1 MGLMDKVKQ
10 GAGQALTKAQQGVNQ
25 GKAKLD
31 QAQAKHQWDG
41 LLRNLGEAV
50 YAEQRQGGPAD
61 AVTAALSALDEHAAT
76 HGTPDVP
83 LDEPAEGADRPG
95 QRRRGGGWGTGGRI
109 VAGEQWPGSG
119 GSIYRP
125 ANCGRTHVV
134 IDHLSGDPGP
144 SSPG

>member
-41 LLRNLGEAV
+41 LLRNLGAAV

-61 AVTAALSALDEHAAT
+61 AVTAALAALDEHAT
-76 HGTPDVP
+76 VNGTPDGSV
-83 LDEPAEGADRPG
+83 DEADG
-95 QRRRGGGWGTGGRI
+95 Q
-109 VAGEQWPGSG
+109 VS
-119 GSIYRP
+119 
-125 ANCGRTHVV
+125 
-134 IDHLSGDPGP
+134 DPGVEDEAP
-144 SSPG
+144 AAE

>member
-50 YAEQRQGGPAD
+50 YAEQRQGGP
-61 AVTAALSALDEHAAT
+61 
-76 HGTPDVP
+76 GTRLP
-83 LDEPAEGADRPG
+83 RP
-95 QRRRGGGWGTGGRI
+95 
-109 VAGEQWPGSG
+109 
-119 GSIYRP
+119 
-125 ANCGRTHVV
+125 
-134 IDHLSGDPGP
+134 
-144 SSPG
+144 

>member
-61 AVTAALSALDEHAAT
+61 AVSSALSALDEHAST
-76 HGTPDVP
+76 HGTPDAP
-83 LDEPAEGADRPG
+83 LEEPVEGADSQASDG
-95 QRRRGGGWGTGGRI
+95 VADDGGP
-109 VAGEQWPGSG
+109 AGEQ
-119 GSIYRP
+119 
-125 ANCGRTHVV
+125 
-134 IDHLSGDPGP
+134 
-144 SSPG
+144 

>member
-50 YAEQRQGGPAD
+50 YAEQRQGGPGD
-61 AVTAALSALDEHAAT
+61 AVTAALAALDEHATT

-83 LDEPAEGADRPG
+83 LDEPGDGADG
-95 QRRRGGGWGTGGRI
+95 QVVSDDGAEDGGQ
-109 VAGEQWPGSG
+109 AG
-119 GSIYRP
+119 
-125 ANCGRTHVV
+125 
-134 IDHLSGDPGP
+134 D
-144 SSPG
+144 

>member
-41 LLRNLGEAV
+41 LLRNLGAAV

-61 AVTAALSALDEHAAT
+61 AVTAALAALDEHAAT
-76 HGTPDVP
+76 HGTPDVSG
-83 LDEPAEGADRPG
+83 DDADGQVSDGPVSDGQVERRPG
-95 QRRRGGGWGTGGRI
+95 Q
-109 VAGEQWPGSG
+109 
-119 GSIYRP
+119 
-125 ANCGRTHVV
+125 
-134 IDHLSGDPGP
+134 
-144 SSPG
+144 

>member
-41 LLRNLGEAV
+41 LLSNLGEAV

-76 HGTPDVP
+76 HGTPDAP
-83 LDEPAEGADRPG
+83 LDEPVDGADG
-95 QRRRGGGWGTGGRI
+95 QVSDDGAQDGGP
-109 VAGEQWPGSG
+109 AGE
-119 GSIYRP
+119 
-125 ANCGRTHVV
+125 
-134 IDHLSGDPGP
+134 
-144 SSPG
+144 

>member
-41 LLRNLGEAV
+41 LLRNLGAAV

-61 AVTAALSALDEHAAT
+61 AVTAALSALDEHATT
-76 HGTPDVP
+76 HGTPDAAE
-83 LDEPAEGADRPG
+83 DEGDGPASADGVDEAVDDGGPAE
-95 QRRRGGGWGTGGRI
+95 
-109 VAGEQWPGSG
+109 
-119 GSIYRP
+119 
-125 ANCGRTHVV
+125 
-134 IDHLSGDPGP
+134 
-144 SSPG
+144 

>member
-41 LLRNLGEAV
+41 LLRNLGAAV

-61 AVTAALSALDEHAAT
+61 AVSAALSALDEHAAT
-76 HGTPDVP
+76 HGTP
-83 LDEPAEGADRPG
+83 EAGADQGDGP
-95 QRRRGGGWGTGGRI
+95 
-109 VAGEQWPGSG
+109 VGEDGATEVGEDGATEAAEEEP
-119 GSIYRP
+119 
-125 ANCGRTHVV
+125 VV
-134 IDHLSGDPGP
+134 E
-144 SSPG
+144 

>member
-76 HGTPDVP
+76 HGTPDAP
-83 LDEPAEGADRPG
+83 LDEPADGAVG
-95 QRRRGGGWGTGGRI
+95 QVSDDGAEDGGP
-109 VAGEQWPGSG
+109 AGE
-119 GSIYRP
+119 
-125 ANCGRTHVV
+125 
-134 IDHLSGDPGP
+134 
-144 SSPG
+144 